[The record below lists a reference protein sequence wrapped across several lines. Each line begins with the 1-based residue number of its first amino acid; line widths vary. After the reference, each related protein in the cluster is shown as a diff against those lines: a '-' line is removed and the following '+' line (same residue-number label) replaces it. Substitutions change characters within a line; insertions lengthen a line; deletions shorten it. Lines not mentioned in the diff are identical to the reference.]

1 MARRK
6 ALAFLAKK
14 LRYMDERYKW
24 LKRVG
29 VTYSRNVHKLTEL
42 VVQFINSRG
51 GVSIQKRPII

>member
-1 MARRK
+1 
-6 ALAFLAKK
+6 
-14 LRYMDERYKW
+14 MDERYKW